1 MLSGAVVERRFLA
14 RVCVLSFRTRT
25 RHMEACV
32 TDLAEE
38 AAAILATVSVCRP

>member
-1 MLSGAVVERRFLA
+1 MLSGAVVAGRFLA
-14 RVCVLSFRTRT
+14 RVCVLSFRTRA

-38 AAAILATVSVCRP
+38 TAAILATASA